1 MSKEIERKFLVD
13 ESKIPEGEWFSVKQ
27 GYLNFIPQVRVRV
40 SPNKSDIT
48 IKSDGMLTRDE
59 WVYQIPRKDAEE
71 MLNLCEH
78 IIEKER
84 QIIMLEGREWT
95 IDRFFGDNKGLI
107 ISEVEL
113 KKEDEKVNLPVWV
126 AKEVTG
132 DSKYMNIN
140 LVRNT
145 IK

>member
-1 MSKEIERKFLVD
+1 MSGF
-13 ESKIPEGEWFSVKQ
+13 
-27 GYLNFIPQVRVRV
+27 
-40 SPNKSDIT
+40 
-48 IKSDGMLTRDE
+48 IKS
-59 WVYQIPRKDAEE
+59 PAK
-71 MLNLCEH
+71 
-78 IIEKER
+78 IEKER

-140 LVRNT
+140 LVRNP

>member
-13 ESKIPEGEWFSVKQ
+13 KSKIPEGEWFSVKQ

-71 MLNLCEH
+71 MLKLCKH

-84 QIIMLEGREWT
+84 LVIMFEGREWT

-113 KKEDEKVNLPVWV
+113 KKEDEKINLPAWV
-126 AKEVTG
+126 AEEVTG
-132 DSKYMNIN
+132 DPKYMNIN